1 MGSHGQWNGI
11 SDHNRQHHL
20 SVLSSLALGL
30 AASLM
35 LAGPVEAR
43 NPKAISFKVSKLEIG
58 QAAASAEG
66 PLGAEDFVRARLDYA
81 LSRRDRGGKLEIRAK
96 VWAVRP
102 FSSEFLPV
110 EVVPKEPF
118 AKRKGAV
125 EVLVRLKQA
134 YANENV
140 AHPLRLVFVLTQSE
154 RDGRFSILA
163 TSGRLELETQLQRM
177 AWNDPAKME
186 ELVASGE
193 PLPVSVDA
201 GITRPVRI
209 QGELPR
215 GSEGDRLAGCFRL
228 TVAAD
233 GTVQDVETLHAAT
246 TDASVDPLREF
257 RRWRFQPATYQGKPV
272 AVTYRYC
279 FNTN

>member
-1 MGSHGQWNGI
+1 MGSHGQLNGVG
-11 SDHNRQHHL
+11 DRNRQNHL
-20 SVLSSLALGL
+20 LGLSGLALGL

-43 NPKAISFKVSKLEIG
+43 NKQEFSLKVSKLEI
-58 QAAASAEG
+58 AEANASAEG
-66 PLGAEDFVRARLDYA
+66 PLGPEDFVRARLDYV

-96 VWAVRP
+96 VWAVKP
-102 FSSEFLPV
+102 FSSEFLPIQ
-110 EVVPKEPF
+110 VVPNEPF
-118 AKRKGAV
+118 AKRKGSV

-134 YANENV
+134 YVEENV
-140 AHPLRLVFVLTQSE
+140 AHPLRLVFVLTQWE
-154 RDGRFSILA
+154 REGRFSILA
-163 TSGRLELETQLQRM
+163 ATGRLELETQLQRM

-193 PLPVSVDA
+193 PLPLTADA

-209 QGELPR
+209 KGEEPR
-215 GSEGDRLAGCFRL
+215 GSEGDLLAGCFRL

-246 TDASVDPLREF
+246 ADASVDSQREF
-257 RRWRFQPATYQGKPV
+257 RSWRFQPATYQGKPV

-279 FNTN
+279 FNAG